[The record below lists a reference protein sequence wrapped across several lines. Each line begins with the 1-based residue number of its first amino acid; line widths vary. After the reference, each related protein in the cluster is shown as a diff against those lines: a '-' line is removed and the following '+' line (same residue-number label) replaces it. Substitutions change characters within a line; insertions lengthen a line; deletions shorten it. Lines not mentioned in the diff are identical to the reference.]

1 MTQGTFTIAVA
12 FLCSTAAATEQE
24 VTCESPCECSSAHGK
39 GRWLVKN
46 DPSSPPTDASAIQSV
61 TPSDIFGWPGPDE
74 GVLSRKEA
82 PMALI
87 SCPECNSQVSDRA
100 ASCPK
105 CGYPLG
111 QEKSFAHLLV
121 DCRWKARSSAMVVP
135 RVFLAAAR
143 GDGCRSVAN
152 FATGV
157 HRVDCSLNPRYVPEA
172 MPRRASVVAS
182 KTGKSHRDVTLKIK
196 NTPSTSVQASI

>member
-1 MTQGTFTIAVA
+1 MTRGTFTIAVA

-135 RVFLAAAR
+135 RVFLAAAITFSSR
-143 GDGCRSVAN
+143 AMQSRRN
-152 FATGV
+152 RFALKTQAPA
-157 HRVDCSLNPRYVPEA
+157 RCSFEHHNVSNRDSPRP
-172 MPRRASVVAS
+172 
-182 KTGKSHRDVTLKIK
+182 
-196 NTPSTSVQASI
+196 